1 MVPLRAEAL
10 RSEPVPPVLRL
21 GVAALLTAA
30 AAAVTLAAPPPAD
43 AATAHRHRPRA
54 VAAKPGP
61 GVRQVARGSRIHA
74 RAYRSGNGRYNQ
86 NLVGVYTPSF
96 LGGPQQSTV
105 TNAGQNNVQN
115 ASGGGDVCQFM
126 R

>member
-1 MVPLRAEAL
+1 MAPLRTEAL

-21 GVAALLTAA
+21 GLAALLAAA
-30 AAAVTLAAPPPAD
+30 AAAVTLAVPPPAD

-54 VAAKPGP
+54 AAAKHGHS
-61 GVRQVARGSRIHA
+61 VRQVARGSRTHV

-86 NLVGVYTPSF
+86 NQLGVYTPSF

-115 ASGGGDVCQFM
+115 AYGGGDVCQFM